1 MSFVNPY
8 NFVRPGKAAK
18 REPPVWHHKFEGHS
32 GKIVCTL
39 KTRTPIFIPDSEI
52 EEKEV
57 GKGKYHKIMKF
68 YRVNGE
74 LRLPSTS
81 LKGMTRSVAEAASNS
96 CFSQFEEGRLDYRTT
111 RIELI
116 AGKVLSLPTKERLGE
131 IQGMDR
137 AWIAISPHQIQAT
150 NGRGVSIA
158 SIPPGKKN
166 GDEIYIKIQPIPG
179 YISSRKMKNGR
190 RKPIRV
196 PFNIVT
202 HVSDTQGSGF
212 KKGILK
218 ITEKTISNKKRE
230 RVFFGNKKVFKFNSK
245 EKENY
250 DYILKNQIERARREE
265 KVLPRQSDELSVGDL
280 IYFVDEGRDAQG
292 NLGAKHL
299 SRVEIPRIRYH
310 EGRGD
315 LLSVDYH
322 PCSDIR
328 SLCPAC
334 RIFGTVIENPPA
346 EETEFKAFAGN
357 IRFSEGKLLP
367 NQTVNTRSGI
377 LRILSSPKPTSFNFY
392 LKDPKNPEQ
401 VRNYD
406 GQAIITEKGKINSSD
421 VGKVVLRGRK
431 FYWHQPF
438 DESLK
443 KYFTTEKEL
452 KAEKQGLHLTSTVEL
467 LQPSVEFEFAIE
479 FENLKPEEIGILLWS
494 LELEVGMAHKLGR
507 GKPLGLGSVEI
518 NIKEFQIINRLK
530 RYQEIFSDGVED
542 GNKKESISAFKHW
555 LEKWNDNKPFD
566 EIVNIKGLKSIM
578 NLKNPPDDAV
588 HYPRGGYQWFM
599 YRKNEPLLNI
609 SDVERGKKQT
619 R

>member
-18 REPPVWHHKFEGHS
+18 KEPPVWHHKFVGRS

-39 KTRTPIFIPDSEI
+39 KTLTPIFIPDSEVK
-52 EEKEV
+52 EKEV

-68 YRVNGE
+68 YRANGE

-81 LKGMTRSVAEAASNS
+81 LKGMARSVVEAASNS
-96 CFSQFEEGRLDYRTT
+96 CFSQFEGGL
-111 RIELI
+111 
-116 AGKVLSLPTKERLGE
+116 LG
-131 IQGMDR
+131 
-137 AWIAISPHQIQAT
+137 
-150 NGRGVSIA
+150 
-158 SIPPGKKN
+158 
-166 GDEIYIKIQPIPG
+166 
-179 YISSRKMKNGR
+179 
-190 RKPIRV
+190 
-196 PFNIVT
+196 
-202 HVSDTQGSGF
+202 
-212 KKGILK
+212 
-218 ITEKTISNKKRE
+218 KRE
-230 RVFFGNKKVFKFNSK
+230 LP
-245 EKENY
+245 ENY
-250 DYILKNQIERARREE
+250 DRHLPLTPGRILEIPSVNKLGYIMEMKSYKLPHNKFPQYKNKHGKNSQRVFIRVENDKVVRISDEENEECETVGYLKTSDVGIPGRKPKRNEHVFVEMGSKPFILEYTTYHDYIVSNKNNKHEHTKRPKAGDTIWFRARNRKIQEFGYAQIYRKPFGYSIQE
-265 KVLPRQSDELSVGDL
+265 RLESISPDFLPCQN
-280 IYFVDEGRDAQG
+280 I
-292 NLGAKHL
+292 H
-299 SRVEIPRIRYH
+299 
-310 EGRGD
+310 
-315 LLSVDYH
+315 
-322 PCSDIR
+322 

-334 RIFGTVIENPPA
+334 RIFGTVTENPP

-357 IRFSEGKLLP
+357 ISFSEGKLLP

-377 LRILSSPKPTSFNFY
+377 LRILSSPSPTSFNFY
-392 LKDPKNPEQ
+392 LRDPENPEQ

-406 GQAIITEKGKINSSD
+406 GQAIIDNRGKIDPSD

-431 FYWHQPF
+431 FYWHHPY
-438 DESLK
+438 DKSLI
-443 KYFTTEKEL
+443 KYFLTKEEIDDL
-452 KAEKQGLHLTSTVEL
+452 KQRKQCHLTSTVEL